1 MNRNSASVECVNNV
15 MTSAATRPNVSA
27 RGLDTVLIVDEQ
39 VLVRSLLAEYLRG
52 CGYRVL
58 EARNVDEAVVAL
70 QRPLEPIHIVFT
82 NAEHGFAL
90 SHWIRKR
97 RPEIRIIISGTIE
110 RAAQAA
116 AELCDNGPQ
125 AARPYDPQLLVQQI
139 KSDVAKGEG

>member
-1 MNRNSASVECVNNV
+1 MNRNSASVEHVNTV
-15 MTSAATRPNVSA
+15 MTSAETRTNVSA
-27 RGLDTVLIVDEQ
+27 GGSDAVLIVDEQ
-39 VLVRSLLAEYLRG
+39 VLVRTPLAEYLRR

-58 EARNVDEAVVAL
+58 EARNADEALVAL
-70 QRPLEPIHIVFT
+70 QRPLEQIHIVFS

-90 SHWIRKR
+90 SHWIRTH
-97 RPEIRIIISGTIE
+97 RPEIRIIINGTIE

-116 AELCDNGPQ
+116 AELCDAGPQ